1 MVTKLFSVLEKDES
15 SLSIEQMYSNER
27 QLCLNVHVKENINVY
42 AKHMFYD
49 SLFNS
54 SCYLSSNNNL
64 NKLYFC
70 LDWNY
75 LSDSNWDVDK
85 LFDVIIQKQILNA
98 NVEIYNNTLLLIS
111 DLYDLIKLMNF
122 IESIDVG
129 HNFIYEVEK
138 IKVNPLINRVKN
150 YNLNKEYFKI
160 IISNND

>member
-1 MVTKLFSVLEKDES
+1 MT
-15 SLSIEQMYSNER
+15 
-27 QLCLNVHVKENINVY
+27 
-42 AKHMFYD
+42 
-49 SLFNS
+49 
-54 SCYLSSNNNL
+54 
-64 NKLYFC
+64 
-70 LDWNY
+70 
-75 LSDSNWDVDK
+75 
-85 LFDVIIQKQILNA
+85 IQEQILNA